1 MSNNDG
7 LDTRLQQLYQQIP
20 KEQPSQAVDSAILQA
35 AQQSIA
41 NKTYW
46 RPVWGIAASV
56 VMMSSMVWYWQAQ
69 QPQELARAVAVSAPP
84 PQAKPVPQQSFED
97 NAKDENA
104 VMAEDEFGSLHD
116 QVVEEKVTVN
126 KPAERQLLLQ
136 AKSKQE
142 SVQTEELRQLP
153 AAAPVISLENRQAEA
168 DALVA
173 EPQAEQ
179 AKQARVMASP
189 AITDNLSAK
198 REKKAEGLSAK
209 LNQTQDKNI
218 NNQRTPEQVRAVF
231 EKNFAQFNTI
241 YQQALKDN
249 PSLGEGK
256 VHFSLIV
263 ATNGEVVE
271 CKITFSTLNNSEL
284 ESKIIEL
291 AKLLRFGQAEHV
303 WQGEYIMSFYKSQ
316 IAPH

>member
-1 MSNNDG
+1 MNDD
-7 LDTRLQQLYQQIP
+7 LDPKLQHLYRQIP

-69 QPQELARAVAVSAPP
+69 QPQELSRAVAVSAPP
-84 PQAKPVPQQSFED
+84 PQAKPVPQKSFED
-97 NAKDENA
+97 NAEDENA
-104 VMAEDEFGSLHD
+104 VMAADEFGSLHD

-126 KPAERQLLLQ
+126 KPAERALLS

-142 SVQTEELRQLP
+142 SSQTEELRQLS
-153 AAAPVISLENRQAEA
+153 AAAPAISLEKKQAEA

-198 REKKAEGLSAK
+198 REKVVEGLSAK

-218 NNQRTPEQVRAVF
+218 NNPRTPEQVRAVF
-231 EKNFAQFNTI
+231 EKNFAQFNLA
-241 YQQALKDN
+241 YQQALKEDAN
-249 PSLGEGK
+249 LEQGVVRFK
-256 VHFSLIV
+256 LIIDEKGTVASCMV
-263 ATNGEVVE
+263 AT
-271 CKITFSTLNNSEL
+271 STLNNPEL
-284 ESKIIEL
+284 E
-291 AKLLRFGQAEHV
+291 AKFVEIVKKFNFGEATEEWKGTYPV
-303 WQGEYIMSFYKSQ
+303 YFYRQ
-316 IAPH
+316 

>member
-20 KEQPSQAVDSAILQA
+20 KEQPSQAIDSAILQA

-56 VMMSSMVWYWQAQ
+56 VMMSSLVWYWQAQ

-84 PQAKPVPQQSFED
+84 PQAKPVPQKSFEE

-104 VMAEDEFGSLHD
+104 VMAEDEFGNLHD

-126 KPAERQLLLQ
+126 KSVERPLLLQ
-136 AKSKQE
+136 TKSKQE

-153 AAAPVISLENRQAEA
+153 VAAPVISLEKTQAEA

-179 AKQARVMASP
+179 ANEARVMASP
-189 AITDNLSAK
+189 AMTDNLSAK

-209 LNQTQDKNI
+209 LNNTQDKNINI
-218 NNQRTPEQVRAVF
+218 NNQRTPEQVRAIF
-231 EKNFAQFNTI
+231 ERNFAQLNTV
-241 YQQALKDN
+241 YQQAFKEDVNLEQGVVRFK
-249 PSLGEGK
+249 
-256 VHFSLIV
+256 LIIDEKGTV
-263 ATNGEVVE
+263 ASCMVAS
-271 CKITFSTLNNSEL
+271 STLNNPEL
-284 ESKIIEL
+284 E
-291 AKLLRFGQAEHV
+291 AKFVEIVKKFNFGEATEEWKGTYPV
-303 WQGEYIMSFYKSQ
+303 YFYRQ
-316 IAPH
+316 

>member
-1 MSNNDG
+1 MNDD
-7 LDTRLQQLYQQIP
+7 LDPKLQHLYRQIP

-56 VMMSSMVWYWQAQ
+56 VMMSSLVWYWQAQ
-69 QPQELARAVAVSAPP
+69 QPQELSRAVAVSAPP
-84 PQAKPVPQQSFED
+84 PQAKTVPQKSFED

-104 VMAEDEFGSLHD
+104 VMAADEFGSLHD

-126 KPAERQLLLQ
+126 KPVERQLLLQ

-142 SVQTEELRQLP
+142 LVQTEELRQLP

-189 AITDNLSAK
+189 AMTDNLSAK
-198 REKKAEGLSAK
+198 REKVAEGLSAK

-218 NNQRTPEQVRAVF
+218 NINNQRTPEQVRVVF
-231 EKNFAQFNTI
+231 EKNSAQFNVV
-241 YQQALKDN
+241 YQQALKDK
-249 PSLGEGK
+249 PSLGEGTIRVK
-256 VHFSLIV
+256 LTIDATGNVVSCQVITSDFKQSDLETQIVEIVKSL
-263 ATNGEVVE
+263 
-271 CKITFSTLNNSEL
+271 K
-284 ESKIIEL
+284 
-291 AKLLRFGQAEHV
+291 FGGADTE
-303 WQGEYIMSFYKSQ
+303 WSGEYPINLYKN
-316 IAPH
+316 

>member
-7 LDTRLQQLYQQIP
+7 LDTRLQQLYRQIP

-56 VMMSSMVWYWQAQ
+56 VMMSSLVWYWQAQ
-69 QPQELARAVAVSAPP
+69 QAQELARAVAVSAPP
-84 PQAKPVPQQSFED
+84 PQAKPVPQKSFED
-97 NAKDENA
+97 NAEDENA
-104 VMAEDEFGSLHD
+104 VMAADDFDSIHD

-126 KPAERQLLLQ
+126 KPAERALLS

-142 SVQTEELRQLP
+142 LVQTEELRQLP
-153 AAAPVISLENRQAEA
+153 AAAPVISLEKTQAEA

-173 EPQAEQ
+173 ESQAEQ

-189 AITDNLSAK
+189 AMTDNLSAK

-218 NNQRTPEQVRAVF
+218 NNQRTPEQVRAIF
-231 EKNFAQFNTI
+231 ERNFAQLNTV
-241 YQQALKDN
+241 YQQALTENANLEQGVVRFK
-249 PSLGEGK
+249 
-256 VHFSLIV
+256 LIIDEKGTVVSCMV
-263 ATNGEVVE
+263 AS
-271 CKITFSTLNNSEL
+271 STLNYPEL
-284 ESKIIEL
+284 E
-291 AKLLRFGQAEHV
+291 AKFVEIVKKFNFGEAAEEWKGTYPV
-303 WQGEYIMSFYKSQ
+303 YFYHQ
-316 IAPH
+316 

>member
-7 LDTRLQQLYQQIP
+7 LDTRLQQLYRQIP

-84 PQAKPVPQQSFED
+84 PQAKPVPQKSFED

-104 VMAEDEFGSLHD
+104 VMAADDFDSIHD

-126 KPAERQLLLQ
+126 KPVERQLLLQ

-153 AAAPVISLENRQAEA
+153 AAAPVISLEKKQAEA

-189 AITDNLSAK
+189 AMTDNLSAK
-198 REKKAEGLSAK
+198 REKVAEGLSAK

-218 NNQRTPEQVRAVF
+218 NNQRTPEQVRVVF
-231 EKNFAQFNTI
+231 EKNFAQFNVV
-241 YQQALKDN
+241 YQQALKDK
-249 PSLGEGK
+249 PSLGEGTIRVK
-256 VHFSLIV
+256 LTIDATGNVVSCQVITSDFKQSDLETQIVEIVKSL
-263 ATNGEVVE
+263 
-271 CKITFSTLNNSEL
+271 K
-284 ESKIIEL
+284 
-291 AKLLRFGQAEHV
+291 FGGADTE
-303 WQGEYIMSFYKSQ
+303 WSGEYPINLYKN
-316 IAPH
+316 

>member
-1 MSNNDG
+1 MNDD
-7 LDTRLQQLYQQIP
+7 LDPKLLHLYRQIP

-84 PQAKPVPQQSFED
+84 PQAKPVPQKSFED
-97 NAKDENA
+97 NAKHENA
-104 VMAEDEFGSLHD
+104 VMAADDFGSIHD
-116 QVVEEKVTVN
+116 QVVDEKVTDN
-126 KPAERQLLLQ
+126 KPAERALLS

-142 SVQTEELRQLP
+142 LVQTEELRQLP
-153 AAAPVISLENRQAEA
+153 AAAPVISLEKTQAEA

-291 AKLLRFGQAEHV
+291 AKLLRFGQAEQV
-303 WQGEYIMSFYKSQ
+303 WQGEYSMSFYKSQ

>member
-1 MSNNDG
+1 MNDD
-7 LDTRLQQLYQQIP
+7 LDPKLLHLYRQIP

-56 VMMSSMVWYWQAQ
+56 VMMSSLVWYWQAQ
-69 QPQELARAVAVSAPP
+69 QAQELARAVAVSAPP
-84 PQAKPVPQQSFED
+84 PQAKPVPQKSFED

-104 VMAEDEFGSLHD
+104 VMAADDFGSIRN
-116 QVVEEKVTVN
+116 QVVEEKITVN
-126 KPAERQLLLQ
+126 KPAEHALLS
-136 AKSKQE
+136 AKSKKE

-153 AAAPVISLENRQAEA
+153 AAAPVISLEKTQSEA

-198 REKKAEGLSAK
+198 REKVAEGLSAK

-218 NNQRTPEQVRAVF
+218 NNQRTPEQVRVVF
-231 EKNFAQFNTI
+231 EKNSTQFNVV
-241 YQQALKDN
+241 YQQALKDK

-291 AKLLRFGQAEHV
+291 AKLLRFGQAEQV
-303 WQGEYIMSFYKSQ
+303 WQGEYSMSFYKSQ